1 MDNPCH
7 PLFQGATGSQG
18 AGRGA
23 GRGATRAMT
32 PPPHEEQ
39 EDSVPLAPSDKGSQG
54 AGRGAGRGA
63 TRSITPPSNQDQEEQ
78 PPKVEQLQQ
87 GASRGDSELRDTIA
101 EKEERI
107 AKLENLLLMSKDAL
121 QSQKDKNGEKIKELE
136 NVVVMLR
143 QKLAEGAT
151 GEGDEVWEKRL
162 EEERIKRSSLQGELD
177 RLAEMFDR
185 VEKEVH
191 RQQGPEV
198 KI

>member
-1 MDNPCH
+1 
-7 PLFQGATGSQG
+7 
-18 AGRGA
+18 
-23 GRGATRAMT
+23 MT
-32 PPPHEEQ
+32 PPPNEDQ
-39 EDSVPLAPSDKGSQG
+39 EDLVPLAPSDKGSQG
-54 AGRGAGRGA
+54 AGGGAGRAA

-78 PPKVEQLQQ
+78 PPKVEHLQQ
-87 GASRGDSELRDTIA
+87 GASRGDSPELRETIA

-121 QSQKDKNGEKIKELE
+121 QSQKDKQGEKIKELE

-151 GEGDEVWEKRL
+151 GESDEVWEKRL

-198 KI
+198 NLHLENQHCFVNLCGSSPPFHVRRRQSLS